1 MEQKQYSE
9 VKTSSEGGAL
19 AGSSVL
25 CYSAAVE
32 VLRFGLG
39 SQMSRKI
46 HFPSLQTV
54 VSVSVMEGLRIDLNY
69 LGCLEKLSEEEAD
82 LKSCNKQHS
91 SFHDNLLFSTCLPAA
106 SAINTISASLSVSKV
121 WTRERIFGGMF
132 PVDLDQSILNFLSI
146 HQTPICS
153 LGFLSSDPLTWFIIV
168 LLKTYCPLTLLT
180 FSFGSLFFFYIS
192 NQPYYFQVVQW
203 GRG

>member
-54 VSVSVMEGLRIDLNY
+54 VRIDLNY

-91 SFHDNLLFSTCLPAA
+91 SFHDNLLFSACLPAA
-106 SAINTISASLSVSKV
+106 STINTISASLSVSKV
-121 WTRERIFGGMF
+121 
-132 PVDLDQSILNFLSI
+132 
-146 HQTPICS
+146 
-153 LGFLSSDPLTWFIIV
+153 
-168 LLKTYCPLTLLT
+168 
-180 FSFGSLFFFYIS
+180 
-192 NQPYYFQVVQW
+192 
-203 GRG
+203 

>member
-46 HFPSLQTV
+46 HFPSLQIV

-91 SFHDNLLFSTCLPAA
+91 SFHDNLLFSVCLPAA
-106 SAINTISASLSVSKV
+106 STINTISAFLSVSKV
-121 WTRERIFGGMF
+121 
-132 PVDLDQSILNFLSI
+132 
-146 HQTPICS
+146 
-153 LGFLSSDPLTWFIIV
+153 
-168 LLKTYCPLTLLT
+168 
-180 FSFGSLFFFYIS
+180 
-192 NQPYYFQVVQW
+192 
-203 GRG
+203 